1 MKKQDAPR
9 LAIWIAA
16 LAAPLAASLIFYVIS
31 DPFSVLHRP
40 IYGPGS
46 AVSINRDFASTELY
60 LRGQEGGRYDSF
72 IFGNSRALA
81 FMCDDWTRAM
91 QRPEARCFH
100 FDAWKESLY
109 GVDAKVRLVDGLGAS
124 LTDVL
129 VVLDGSVLAGVDAD
143 TGPAFRKHPRLTGQS
158 WIGFELDY
166 LVDFYSNHFCL
177 KYLDYTLFGR
187 NRPYMGALFNAQN
200 FTHRLDTNDQF
211 FKLREQEI
219 AREGDAYWSNR
230 PAIFGPRTPST
241 SPAVVREPQR
251 RLLDEMAAT
260 FRRHGTRVRIV
271 VSPLYDQIR
280 IAPGDL
286 ETLRRTFGEASVADF
301 SGVNSLTG
309 DVHNY
314 YEDSHYRPTVAR
326 AILGALYRPAGGG
339 IVRSGFAEAPTKG
352 AP

>member
-1 MKKQDAPR
+1 MKRDDARR

-16 LAAPLAASLIFYVIS
+16 LAAPLAASLIFYVVS

-40 IYGPGS
+40 IYGPDS

-60 LRGQEGGRYDSF
+60 LRGHEVGRYDSF

-81 FMCDDWTRAM
+81 FMCEDWTRAM
-91 QRPEARCFH
+91 QRPDARCFH

-109 GVDAKVRLVDGLGAS
+109 GVDAKVRLIDSLGGS

-129 VVLDGSVLAGVDAD
+129 VVLDGSLLAGVDAD
-143 TGPAFRKHPRLTGQS
+143 TGPAFRKHPRLTSQS
-158 WIGFELDY
+158 WIGFQVDY

-177 KYLDYTLFGR
+177 KYLDYSLFGR
-187 NRPYMGALFNAQN
+187 TRPYMGALFNAQN
-200 FTHRLDTNDQF
+200 FTHRLDTNDQV

-241 SPAVVREPQR
+241 SPVVVLEPQR
-251 RLLDEMAAT
+251 RLLDDLAAT

-280 IAPGDL
+280 IAPSDL
-286 ETLRRTFGEASVADF
+286 ESLRRTFGEASVADF
-301 SGVNSLTG
+301 SGVNPLTIE
-309 DVHNY
+309 VHNY

-326 AILGALYRPAGGG
+326 TILGSLYPRARSGVAP
-339 IVRSGFAEAPTKG
+339 SGFAAARMTGGP
-352 AP
+352 